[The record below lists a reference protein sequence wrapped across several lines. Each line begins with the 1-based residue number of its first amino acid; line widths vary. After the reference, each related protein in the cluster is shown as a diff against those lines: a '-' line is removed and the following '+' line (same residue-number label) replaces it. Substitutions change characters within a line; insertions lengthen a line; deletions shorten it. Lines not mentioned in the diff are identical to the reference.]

1 MKTGR
6 LKELCLLVWALLTE
20 EEKEAYFYGTG
31 TIGFIEDVAKIFNIE
46 AGELSEEF
54 IDEVTEQL

>member
-6 LKELCLLVWALLTE
+6 LKVLCLLAWALLTD

-31 TIGFIEDVAKIFNIE
+31 TIEFIEDVAKIFNID
-46 AGELSEEF
+46 ADELSEEF
-54 IDEVTEQL
+54 IDEVAEQL